1 MKLGKRKYEKT
12 QHFPS
17 KVKYFVNVQ
26 SVKPI
31 DLSIVVPEKKVM
43 NFAEAGV

>member
-17 KVKYFVNVQ
+17 KVKYFINVK
-26 SVKPI
+26 SIKPI
-31 DLSIVVPEKKVM
+31 DLGIQVP
-43 NFAEAGV
+43 